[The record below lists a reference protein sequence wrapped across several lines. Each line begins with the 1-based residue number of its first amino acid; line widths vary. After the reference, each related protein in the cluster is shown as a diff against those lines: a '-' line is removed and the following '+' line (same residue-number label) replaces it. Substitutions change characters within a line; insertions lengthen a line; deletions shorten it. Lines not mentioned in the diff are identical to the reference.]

1 MLKCILN
8 HAKHTLKKNMST
20 CKPTIIQTRQGPQTH
35 LSVVTQ
41 TLFLLVAIYW
51 RHNTIQPFVFH
62 YWGKGRYKA
71 IAYAMLFIT
80 DGFTFLCPDNY
91 KRLRVVVTQLWKNQD
106 SFPVFF
112 FLLLLLNQCLLVFG
126 ILVMIVT
133 VFLYYFHYCQGLL
146 RL

>member
-1 MLKCILN
+1 MRLVIKPSHKHSLI
-8 HAKHTLKKNMST
+8 HAKVYTEPRKTYLKKNMNT

-112 FLLLLLNQCLLVFG
+112 FFFF
-126 ILVMIVT
+126 
-133 VFLYYFHYCQGLL
+133 FLINVYWYLGF
-146 RL
+146 